1 MCNHY
6 HTHTHPHMHIYIIHV
21 CAMCMLLYKE
31 MKITIKIRN
40 NWICVCMTSAVDY
53 KIHISHIW
61 NEKGAHARTHARSHT
76 CTPSAISF
84 LVLFSQISIK
94 KHCKQLQK
102 LTIKITAGD
111 ANDAIARICPFSTVN
126 QIKYIKMQHT
136 HGVHARYIAESRA
149 WCMCLCLSVCL
160 TREGET
166 IRIK

>member
-1 MCNHY
+1 MYVRCACCFTKRWKSQLKSATIGYVCAWLRQSITKYTY
-6 HTHTHPHMHIYIIHV
+6 HTYGMKRAHT
-21 CAMCMLLYKE
+21 
-31 MKITIKIRN
+31 
-40 NWICVCMTSAVDY
+40 
-53 KIHISHIW
+53 
-61 NEKGAHARTHARSHT
+61 HARTHAHQVRFRFW
-76 CTPSAISF
+76 CF
-84 LVLFSQISIK
+84 FSQISIK

-126 QIKYIKMQHT
+126 QIKYIKMHT

-149 WCMCLCLSVCL
+149 WCMCLSVCL